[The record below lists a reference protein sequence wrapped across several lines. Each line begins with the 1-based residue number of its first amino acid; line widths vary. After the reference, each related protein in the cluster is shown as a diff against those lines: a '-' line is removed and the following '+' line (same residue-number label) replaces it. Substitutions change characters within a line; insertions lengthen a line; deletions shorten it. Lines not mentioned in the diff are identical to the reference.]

1 MRGVLVISFLS
12 NHVFLTS
19 FLLDAGLGSDRHGVP
34 RHGNI
39 IPT

>member
-1 MRGVLVISFLS
+1 MRRVSVIRFLS
-12 NHVFLTS
+12 NHVFLIS
-19 FLLDAGLGSDRHGVP
+19 FLLDAGLGSDRHGLP